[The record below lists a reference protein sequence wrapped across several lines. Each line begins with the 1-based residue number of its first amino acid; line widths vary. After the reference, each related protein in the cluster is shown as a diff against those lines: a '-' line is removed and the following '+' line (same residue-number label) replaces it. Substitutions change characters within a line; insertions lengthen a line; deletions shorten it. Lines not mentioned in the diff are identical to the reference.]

1 MDSIPPDVAKK
12 LLNRDFANLVKR
24 VQAGG
29 KISRT
34 ERAMLQSMAAG
45 EGGDGPAFVRNFV
58 ELATA
63 LKVTRQTINGWKKF
77 EDAPKPASNGFHDVA
92 QWREFMRQ
100 RGLKGGEQTPDIQQ
114 ALKARKLLA
123 EVEERELR
131 LAVKRGE
138 LIPVEQVRGE
148 WTHHIGQATA
158 LLRRKFENE
167 LSPIASALR
176 HCPAG
181 KGSALWL
188 SRSARLSPGSMRPA
202 SRRSAARPSTKF

>member
-45 EGGDGPAFVRNFV
+45 AGGDGPAFVRNFV

-92 QWREFMRQ
+92 QWRERTARQ
-100 RGLKGGEQTPDIQQ
+100 RAPTI
-114 ALKARKLLA
+114 A
-123 EVEERELR
+123 ER
-131 LAVKRGE
+131 
-138 LIPVEQVRGE
+138 IPR
-148 WTHHIGQATA
+148 
-158 LLRRKFENE
+158 
-167 LSPIASALR
+167 
-176 HCPAG
+176 
-181 KGSALWL
+181 
-188 SRSARLSPGSMRPA
+188 
-202 SRRSAARPSTKF
+202 SRRSGQ

>member
-1 MDSIPPDVAKK
+1 MDAIPPDVAKK

-45 EGGDGPAFVRNFV
+45 AGDGPAFVRNFV
-58 ELATA
+58 ELAVA
-63 LKVTRQTINGWKKF
+63 LKVTRQTINGWKKI
-77 EDAPKPASNGFHDVA
+77 EDAPKATSSGLHEVA

-100 RGLKGGEQTPDIQQ
+100 RGLKGGEETPDVQQ

-131 LAVKRGE
+131 LAVKRGDF
-138 LIPVEQVRGE
+138 ISVEQVRAD
-148 WTHHIGQATA
+148 WTNLVGQATA

-167 LSPIASALR
+167 LPPILSGLDATGIQEECRKAIDEVLTILHQGGESA
-176 HCPAG
+176 
-181 KGSALWL
+181 
-188 SRSARLSPGSMRPA
+188 
-202 SRRSAARPSTKF
+202 

>member
-45 EGGDGPAFVRNFV
+45 AGGDGPAFVRNFV

-77 EDAPKPASNGFHDVA
+77 EDAPKPASNGLHDVA

-100 RGLKGGEQTPDIQQ
+100 RGLKGGEETPDVQQ

-138 LIPVEQVRGE
+138 FIPVEQVRAD
-148 WTHHIGQATA
+148 WTNLVGQATA

-167 LSPIASALR
+167 LPPILSGLDATGIQEECRKAIDEVLSVL
-176 HCPAG
+176 HAG
-181 KGSALWL
+181 
-188 SRSARLSPGSMRPA
+188 
-202 SRRSAARPSTKF
+202 

>member
-1 MDSIPPDVAKK
+1 MDAIPPDVAKK

-45 EGGDGPAFVRNFV
+45 AGGDGPAFVRNFV
-58 ELATA
+58 ELAVA
-63 LKVTRQTINGWKKF
+63 LKVTRQTINGWKKL
-77 EDAPKPASNGFHDVA
+77 EDAPKATSSGLHEVA

-100 RGLKGGEQTPDIQQ
+100 RGLKGGEETPDVQQ

-131 LAVKRGE
+131 LAVKRGDF
-138 LIPVEQVRGE
+138 IPVEQVRAE
-148 WTHHIGQATA
+148 WTRRASRVTA
-158 LLRRKFENE
+158 LLRNLFENTLPPVLCGLDAVGIQTECRKAIDE
-167 LSPIASALR
+167 LLQT
-176 HCPAG
+176 
-181 KGSALWL
+181 L
-188 SRSARLSPGSMRPA
+188 SEADERG
-202 SRRSAARPSTKF
+202 

>member
-1 MDSIPPDVAKK
+1 MDAIPPDVAKK

-45 EGGDGPAFVRNFV
+45 AGGDGPAFVRNFV
-58 ELATA
+58 ELAAA

-77 EDAPKPASNGFHDVA
+77 EDAPKPAANGLHDVA

-100 RGLKGGEQTPDIQQ
+100 RGLKGGEETPDVQQ

-138 LIPVEQVRGE
+138 FV
-148 WTHHIGQATA
+148 
-158 LLRRKFENE
+158 
-167 LSPIASALR
+167 
-176 HCPAG
+176 AG
-181 KGSALWL
+181 R
-188 SRSARLSPGSMRPA
+188 SRCARNGRTSSARRRRCCGPAVRKRTAARSSPGSMPPA
-202 SRRSAARPSTKF
+202 SRRNCRKAIRRSALRCCTARMK

>member
-1 MDSIPPDVAKK
+1 MDAIPPDVAKK

-29 KISRT
+29 KISRM
-34 ERAMLQSMAAG
+34 ERSMLQSMAAG
-45 EGGDGPAFVRNFV
+45 AGGDGPAYVRNFV

-77 EDAPKPASNGFHDVA
+77 EDAPKPAANGLHDVG

-100 RGLKGGEQTPDIQQ
+100 RGLKGGEEMPDVQQ

-131 LAVKRGE
+131 LSVKRGE
-138 LIPVEQVRGE
+138 FIPVEQVKKE
-148 WTHHIGQATA
+148 WTGLVGRARA
-158 LLRRKFENE
+158 LLEARLLNE
-167 LSPIASALR
+167 LPPVLSGKDAHGIREEMERFIQDFYEVLHAGAAS
-176 HCPAG
+176 
-181 KGSALWL
+181 
-188 SRSARLSPGSMRPA
+188 
-202 SRRSAARPSTKF
+202 